1 MDWRERLEARLC
13 EEISLKQAYP
23 LAGQPRI
30 FLFGLDPLGDNVD
43 PEIGADL
50 ADRPDNGLAWAMAL
64 YSGDKFHVQLYLVG
78 LKFRKQVE
86 PGIPCAKIIDRY
98 LQSKAAVLVDQVAE
112 M

>member
-1 MDWRERLEARLC
+1 MDWREPPRDKLC
-13 EEISLKQAYP
+13 EAKDLKQGNP
-23 LAGQPRI
+23 VAGQPRI

-43 PEIGADL
+43 PEIRADL
-50 ADRPDNGLAWAMAL
+50 ADRPDNALAWAMAL

-98 LQSKAAVLVDQVAE
+98 LQSKAAV
-112 M
+112 